1 MLLELHST
9 ACERIAVS
17 LGRPD
22 ARALSMADMRA
33 QGLTL
38 ESIGRHYGITRER
51 VRQILRKA
59 GFGEVHKAFAI
70 QRKGAKGAAKQS
82 QREAMCFAKYGVSL
96 DDYRAIRETGASR
109 AYGSQKVNARRR
121 GIEFKLTLGEWWSVW
136 SASGKYHLRG
146 KGIGHYC
153 MSRIRD
159 SGGYVVGNVHIQLCQ
174 ENSREAVKKWRGK
187 IKANRGVFCL
197 YPGRARAWLAV
208 VGKTRLGFFVSEEE
222 AVAARV
228 AYAKEHGIDHRRI
241 GGGKGWTFLKRVKS
255 RPYMMQGPGGAR
267 SYHATEEEAHA
278 AYLAACAAYRKAA

>member
-17 LGRPD
+17 LGKPD
-22 ARALSMADMRA
+22 ARALAMADMRA

-38 ESIGRHYGITRER
+38 ESIGQHYGVTRER
-51 VRQILRKA
+51 IRQILCKA
-59 GFGEVHKAFAI
+59 GFGEVHKQA
-70 QRKGAKGAAKQS
+70 
-82 QREAMCFAKYGVSL
+82 QREAKCFAKYGVSL
-96 DDYRAIRETGASR
+96 DEYRSIRAAGGTSPYSHQR
-109 AYGSQKVNARRR
+109 VSSRRR

-146 KGIGHYC
+146 KGIGRYC

-174 ENSREAVKKWRGK
+174 ENSREAVRKWRGK
-187 IKANRGVFCL
+187 TKANRGVFCL

-228 AYAKEHGIDHRRI
+228 AYAKEHGLDMAARRV
-241 GGGKGWTFLKRVKS
+241 GGGKGWTLLKRVKS

-267 SYHATEEEAHA
+267 SYHATEDEARA
-278 AYLAACAAYRKAA
+278 AYLAACEAYLKAA